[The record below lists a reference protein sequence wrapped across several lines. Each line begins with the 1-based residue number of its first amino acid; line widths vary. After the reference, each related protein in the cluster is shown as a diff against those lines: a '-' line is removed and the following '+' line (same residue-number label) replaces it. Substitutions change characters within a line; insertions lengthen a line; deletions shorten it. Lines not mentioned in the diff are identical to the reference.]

1 MLHVINK
8 LCAPSI
14 IYFGFSII
22 SASNDLY
29 NKQYEN
35 AFIHL
40 MSLIIITFL
49 LDILC
54 KKGFSTI
61 SWLIVFIPF
70 MLMSLIITTII
81 YIVGINKHEQI

>member
-1 MLHVINK
+1 MLHIINN

-14 IYFGFSII
+14 IYMGFSLI
-22 SASNDLY
+22 SASIDLY

-70 MLMSLIITTII
+70 ILMSLIITTII
-81 YIVGINKHEQI
+81 YIFGINKHK